1 MAAKLGLQIYGWVN
15 RFARK
20 LAAKPSAEGIMTIS
34 NKDAIRDLSNEILTK
49 FMKHDVPRSA
59 LKSEND
65 IKVIYNQIKNMEEQT
80 LAKNLKTALTPKK
93 SADVLDITGK
103 KIDTSKPILGGKNV
117 PESIDLSKYDDA
129 ALNALVDEDTKLLAE
144 ANKLSEAGE
153 NYGRVKAI
161 KARREEIAK
170 ILKAAQDVPESGYDN
185 FRADLAAKKQTES
198 QIKTKLEKPG
208 QGKFTKA
215 EYLIQRLKNTIK
227 DNPDDKYVQ
236 ETFPNFIKELE
247 ADPKLAKDEHVFRE
261 LGGDLPKDQQ
271 IVVYDDDTLDFFT
284 QKEGPGNIAL
294 LEKFM
299 KDNPFLSREEGLNLL
314 KMEPTDRVLEL
325 TKLRHLN
332 KKKTDNA
339 EGGIIDYAL
348 GGQII

>member
-1 MAAKLGLQIYGWVN
+1 MFTIADVIRLLTRIFAKANKRFPKGLEAVDI
-15 RFARK
+15 RLK
-20 LAAKPSAEGIMTIS
+20 AKKI
-34 NKDAIRDLSNEILTK
+34 
-49 FMKHDVPRSA
+49 HDVGKA
-59 LKSEND
+59 NDYKGAISENQLKHFLAWEQQAPVTREVSKD
-65 IKVIYNQIKNMEEQT
+65 ILKV
-80 LAKNLKTALTPKK
+80 PKK
-93 SADVLDITGK
+93 KGEVFDLTGK